1 MVNPQGQ
8 LVSITPAAQAPTPI
22 TPAQAPEAQ
31 LWAWLAEV
39 PDPEIPVVSVV
50 DLGIVRSVAWTVAEP
65 PTVCVTVTPTYSGCP
80 ATEVIG
86 TQIREALLARGV
98 PRVDLKM
105 QLSPAWTTDWMTDRA
120 RENLRE
126 YGIVPPTER
135 EADPVSGMAASL
147 VVLGQGAHRPLLH
160 CPRCGSTET
169 ETISRFGST
178 PCKSLHRCLTCLE
191 PFDHFKCH

>member
-1 MVNPQGQ
+1 MQKGAKAGVHTEHLGYLLAEMQALPRSFPGAKVVTPQAQ

-50 DLGIVRSVAWTVAEP
+50 DLGIVRSVAWNTTEP
-65 PTVCVTVTPTYSGCP
+65 ASEFATVCVTVTPTYSGCP

-98 PRVDLKM
+98 TRVELKM
-105 QLSPAWTTDWMTDRA
+105 QLSPPWTTDWMTDRA
-120 RENLRE
+120 RQNLRE

-135 EADPVSGMAASL
+135 EAAPVSASPP
-147 VVLGQGAHRPLLH
+147 A
-160 CPRCGSTET
+160 
-169 ETISRFGST
+169 
-178 PCKSLHRCLTCLE
+178 
-191 PFDHFKCH
+191 